1 MLGWAM
7 VVLAWASVVL
17 VVCAVL
23 VVLPDV
29 TVVVPVSALV
39 GLPVAVVVTT
49 GCCVVDLLEVPDV
62 VVLVVA

>member
-1 MLGWAM
+1 
-7 VVLAWASVVL
+7 VL

-29 TVVVPVSALV
+29 RVVVPVSALV
-39 GLPVAVVVTT
+39 AVVVAT
-49 GCCVVDLLEVPDV
+49 GCCVVDRLEVPDV